1 MPPEPHNYP
10 GPAAVPEGAQPRIS
24 LSRRLIAGVWLS
36 QLFLA
41 LALLGLGVLLTRRQ
55 LLAAFDTDLRSRAM
69 AVAALVRYSER
80 RPHNLKFDPT
90 LLPPSRHRRLP
101 NFYYVL
107 KSAENHS
114 GMARIA
120 AYWPQVV
127 PPALNRARFMNLRL
141 LHHNYRVIV
150 LRRLPVLDK
159 EAHLPHPLP
168 RLTVYYAA
176 PLSPLLAQVEN
187 FALYIAVPS
196 GLLLLLAAGLTVWG
210 IRRGLGPLRG
220 LAHEAAAISDRNW
233 SFHPA
238 PEAVATAELTP
249 LIAALE
255 AMLERLHG
263 SFLRQKQFLSDAAH
277 ELKTPVTILKTT
289 LQSLLQKP
297 READEY
303 RQGMEQSLE
312 DLDRLQALLERML
325 RLARVEQL
333 SAPAAPRPAPVNL
346 KATCAAAV
354 ARIAGWAATRGIQ
367 ITQDDSDGFQVAADA
382 DDLEQLW
389 LNLLENAVKF
399 TPEGGLIRISLQS
412 PRPGW
417 VRVSVEDTGPGIA
430 ACDLE
435 RIFDRFYRSEP
446 SRDRQTGGFGLGLA
460 IARGVAEAAGGK
472 IYAQNRPTGGA
483 SLNVELPLS

>member
-1 MPPEPHNYP
+1 MPPEPHNRA
-10 GPAAVPEGAQPRIS
+10 GSAFAAKASPPRIS
-24 LSRRLIAGVWLS
+24 LTQRLIAGVWLS
-36 QLFLA
+36 QLLLA
-41 LALLGLGVLLTRRQ
+41 LALLGLGVILTRRQ
-55 LLAAFDTDLRSRAM
+55 LLAAFDSDLHSRAM
-69 AVAALVRYSER
+69 AVAALVRYSESM
-80 RPHNLKFDPT
+80 PYTLKFDPT

-101 NFYYVL
+101 NFYFVL
-107 KSAENHS
+107 KSDQDPA
-114 GMARIA
+114 GMAKIA

-127 PPALNRARFMNLRL
+127 PPVMNRARFMNLRL
-141 LHHNYRVIV
+141 YHHNYRVIV

-159 EAHLPHPLP
+159 EANLPLP
-168 RLTVYYAA
+168 LPLLKIYYAA
-176 PLSPLLAQVEN
+176 PLAPLQSQMDHFV
-187 FALYIAVPS
+187 LYIALTS

-238 PEAVATAELTP
+238 PAAVATAELAP

-297 READEY
+297 REAEEY

-333 SAPAAPRPAPVNL
+333 SAPAAPLPAPVEL

-354 ARIAGWAATRGIQ
+354 ARIAGWAAARGMQ
-367 ITQDDSDGFQVAADA
+367 ISQDYAGDFRVAAGA

-389 LNLLENAVKF
+389 INLLENAVKF
-399 TPEGGLIRISLQS
+399 SPEGGTIHISLLS
-412 PRPGW
+412 PRTGW
-417 VRVSVEDTGPGIA
+417 ARVSVEDAGPGIA
-430 ACDLE
+430 VSDLE

-460 IARGVAEAAGGK
+460 IARGIAEAAGGK
-472 IYAQNRPTGGA
+472 IYAQNRAPGGA
-483 SLNVELPLS
+483 CLRVELPIR